1 MKIAFHPKL
10 LDCLPTYS
18 RAQLGKD
25 IAAGITVGVL
35 ALPLAMAFAIASGC
49 SPAAGIW
56 TAIVAGFLTSLLGGS
71 RVQIGGPTG
80 AFIPIVYGIVAIHGF
95 NNLLGATMLAGVF
108 LLAMGLARMGQ
119 LIRFIPVTVV
129 IGFTNGIAVVI
140 FLAQI
145 KDFFGLRID
154 NLPAEFFHRIKTL
167 AAYAHTVDLPT
178 LALSSGCFVFL
189 LSYNWLA
196 QRLAPLR
203 RAPGPLAV
211 LVVGT
216 LVSFLFELPVAT
228 IGSRFGGIPQELP
241 GFGLPELSIHDFG
254 KLISPAITIALL
266 GAIESLLSA
275 RVSDSQID
283 DRHDPNQELVA
294 QGLANIAAPLFGGF
308 AATGAI
314 ARTSTNVKSG
324 GRTPIAG
331 MIHALTLLGIVLVAA
346 PLASYVPLAALS
358 AIVMVVA
365 INMGE
370 WHEFRELQRYS
381 YNYRIIL
388 LVTFFV
394 TVLFDLTIAVELGMV
409 LASLFF
415 IYRMS
420 ELTRVE
426 RRPLREEASEP
437 QFLYP
442 DGSMRVAAWQLF
454 GSLFFGA
461 VNKLEVLLDPAA
473 GHPEVVIL
481 DMTQL
486 IQLDTTGLEGLEN
499 LLDKLKKRGCTLIV
513 CGLNSQ
519 PGSLLYRSGFID
531 HLGDDNVCADL
542 SIALQRAYILLPN
555 LMGGSE
561 EDYC

>member
-1 MKIAFHPKL
+1 MKIAFRPKL
-10 LDCLPTYS
+10 LDCLPTYN
-18 RAQLGKD
+18 RAQFGKD
-25 IAAGITVGVL
+25 LASGITVGVL

-56 TAIVAGFLTSLLGGS
+56 TAIVAGLLTSLFGGS

-95 NNLLGATMLAGVF
+95 ANLMGATMLAGIF

-145 KDFFGLRID
+145 KDFFGLQID
-154 NLPAEFFHRIKTL
+154 NLPAEFFGRIKTL
-167 AAYAHTVDLPT
+167 AAHAHSMDLPT
-178 LALSSGCFVFL
+178 LALATSCFVFL
-189 LSYNWLA
+189 LFYNRLA
-196 QRLAPLR
+196 QRFTFLR
-203 RAPGPLAV
+203 RAPGPLVV
-211 LVVGT
+211 LIAGT
-216 LVSFLFELPVAT
+216 LVSYLFNLPVET
-228 IGSRFGGIPQELP
+228 IGSRFNGIPQELP
-241 GFGLPELSIHDFG
+241 NFGLPELSIHDFG

-275 RVSDSQID
+275 RVADSQIN

-314 ARTSTNVKSG
+314 ARTTTNVKTG
-324 GRTPIAG
+324 GRTPVAG
-331 MIHALTLLGIVLVAA
+331 IIHAIVLLGIVLIAA
-346 PLASYVPLAALS
+346 PLASYVPLATLS

-365 INMGE
+365 VNMGE
-370 WHEFRELQRYS
+370 WHQFMELRRYS
-381 YNYRIIL
+381 YNYRVIL
-388 LVTFFV
+388 LATFFV
-394 TVLFDLTIAVELGMV
+394 TVVFDLTIAVELGMV
-409 LASLFF
+409 LACLFF

-420 ELTRVE
+420 ELTRIE
-426 RRPLREEASEP
+426 RRPLREEADEP

-442 DGSMRVAAWQLF
+442 DGTMRVAAWELF

-461 VNKLEVLLDPAA
+461 VNKLEELLDPAA

-481 DMTQL
+481 DMTRL

-499 LLDKLKKRGCTLIV
+499 LRDKLQKRGCTLLV

-542 SIALQRAYILLPN
+542 SAALKRAYILLPN
-555 LMGGSE
+555 LMGGFE
-561 EDYC
+561 EDY

>member
-1 MKIAFHPKL
+1 MKIAFRPKL
-10 LDCLPTYS
+10 LDCLPTYH
-18 RAQLGKD
+18 RAQFGKD
-25 IAAGITVGVL
+25 LASGITVGVL

-49 SPAAGIW
+49 SPTAGIW
-56 TAIVAGFLTSLLGGS
+56 TAIVAGLITSLLGGS

-80 AFIPIVYGIVAIHGF
+80 AFIPIIYGIVAIHGF
-95 NNLLGATMLAGVF
+95 ANLMGATMLAGIF

-145 KDFFGLRID
+145 KDFFGLKID
-154 NLPAEFFHRIKTL
+154 NLPAEFFGRIESL
-167 AAYAHTVDLPT
+167 AAHAHTIDLPT
-178 LALSSGCFVFL
+178 LALASGCFVVL
-189 LSYNWLA
+189 LSYN
-196 QRLAPLR
+196 RLAERFAFLR
-203 RAPGPLAV
+203 RAPGPLVV

-216 LVSFLFELPVAT
+216 LISVVFGLPVET
-228 IGSRFGGIPQELP
+228 IGSRFNGIPQELP
-241 GFGLPELSIHDFG
+241 NFGLPEVSINDIG

-275 RVSDSQID
+275 RVADGQIN

-294 QGLANIAAPLFGGF
+294 QGLANLAAPLFGGF

-314 ARTSTNVKSG
+314 ARTTTNVKTG

-331 MIHALTLLGIVLVAA
+331 TIHALVLLAIVLIAA
-346 PLASYVPLAALS
+346 PLASYVPLATLS

-365 INMGE
+365 VNMGE
-370 WHEFRELQRYS
+370 WHHFMKLRRFS
-381 YNYRIIL
+381 YNYRAIL
-388 LVTFFV
+388 LSTFLV
-394 TVLFDLTIAVELGMV
+394 TVVFDLTIAVELGMV

-420 ELTRVE
+420 ELTRIE
-426 RRPLREEASEP
+426 RLPLTEEADEP
-437 QFLYP
+437 AFRYP
-442 DGSMRVAAWQLF
+442 DGSMRVTAWKLF

-461 VNKLEVLLDPAA
+461 VNKLEELLDPAA

-481 DMTQL
+481 DMTRL

-499 LLDKLKKRGCTLIV
+499 LLDQLQKRGCKLLV

-519 PGSLLYRSGFID
+519 PGSLLFRSGFTD

-542 SIALQRAYILLPN
+542 SEALKRAYILLPN
-555 LMGGSE
+555 LMGSFE
-561 EDYC
+561 EDY

>member
-1 MKIAFHPKL
+1 MKIAFRPKL
-10 LDCLPTYS
+10 LDCLPGYN
-18 RAQLGKD
+18 RAQFGKD
-25 IAAGITVGVL
+25 LASGITVGVL

-56 TAIVAGFLTSLLGGS
+56 TAIIAGLVTSALGGS

-80 AFIPIVYGIVAIHGF
+80 AFIPIVYGIVALHGYA
-95 NNLLGATMLAGVF
+95 NLMGATMLAGAF

-145 KDFFGLRID
+145 KDFFGLQID
-154 NLPAEFFHRIKTL
+154 HLPAEFFGRIKTL
-167 AAYAHTVDLPT
+167 AGAAHSVDLPT
-178 LALSSGCFVFL
+178 LALASCCFIFL
-189 LSYNWLA
+189 ISYNRLA
-196 QRLAPLR
+196 QRFALLR

-216 LVSFLFELPVAT
+216 LAAFALDLPVET
-228 IGSRFGGIPQELP
+228 IGSRFNGIPQELP
-241 GFGLPELSIHDFG
+241 HIGLPSLSIHDFG

-275 RVSDSQID
+275 RVADGLID

-294 QGLANIAAPLFGGF
+294 QGLANIAAPFFGGF

-331 MIHALTLLGIVLVAA
+331 IIHALVLLSIVLIAA
-346 PLASYVPLAALS
+346 PLAAYVPLATLS

-365 INMGE
+365 VNMGE
-370 WHEFRELQRYS
+370 WHEFLELRRFS
-381 YNYRIIL
+381 YTYRIIL
-388 LVTFFV
+388 LATFFV
-394 TVLFDLTIAVELGMV
+394 TVVFDLTIAVELGMV
-409 LASLFF
+409 LSSLFF

-420 ELTRVE
+420 ELTRIE
-426 RRPLREEASEP
+426 RRHLREEATEP
-437 QFLYP
+437 KFLYP
-442 DGSMRVAAWQLF
+442 DGTMRVAAWQLF

-473 GHPEVVIL
+473 GHPEIVIL

-486 IQLDTTGLEGLEN
+486 IQLDTTGLEGLDS
-499 LLDKLKKRGCTLIV
+499 LLDKLKKRGCTLLV
-513 CGLNSQ
+513 CGLNAQ
-519 PGSLLYRSGFID
+519 PGSLLQRSGFID
-531 HLGDDNVCADL
+531 HLGADNVAPDL
-542 SIALQRAYILLPN
+542 ASALKRAHALLPN
-555 LMGGSE
+555 LMGGGE
-561 EDYC
+561 EDY